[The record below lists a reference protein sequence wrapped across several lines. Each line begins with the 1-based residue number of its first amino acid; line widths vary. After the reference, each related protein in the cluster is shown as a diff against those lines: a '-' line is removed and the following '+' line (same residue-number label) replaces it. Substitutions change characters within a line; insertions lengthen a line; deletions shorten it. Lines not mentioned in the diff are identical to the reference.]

1 MKTSVKQFEKKKP
14 EITMNIIRSTF
25 RAFLWYEIVKV
36 WTSSAIQYISLFCH
50 QQIQTIPFNVY
61 FYIVRSMF
69 LFLFNRS
76 QSKAGV
82 VNQMNH
88 VCFGREPAIGQFNV
102 QTAIAKKKNYV
113 HWVIYNILNLKV
125 GLFLSVVWE
134 VSL

>member
-1 MKTSVKQFEKKKP
+1 M
-14 EITMNIIRSTF
+14 
-25 RAFLWYEIVKV
+25 
-36 WTSSAIQYISLFCH
+36 WTSSAIQYISLFCP

-88 VCFGREPAIGQFNV
+88 VCFGRRPAIGQFNV
-102 QTAIAKKKNYV
+102 QTATAKKKNCV
-113 HWVIYNILNLKV
+113 H
-125 GLFLSVVWE
+125 
-134 VSL
+134 